1 MAKFKKKVKN
11 DKKKSKKEFAKY
23 FLVSF
28 LALSMIFSTVA
39 YYFEGNN
46 GNNSNVVFDENKGM
60 FVFTYDNKQFYSF
73 APLYNY
79 NLQFNVSDF
88 YNDFNNADYFL
99 LTRNYSNDQNLGV
112 ISYVISDDVNRAFNK
127 NVGSGFL
134 DYDPLVNC
142 SLASNDVF
150 VLELIN
156 SSFSKVEYEDYCLKL
171 YYSSFEDLAVES
183 SFFLYK
189 IFKLI

>member
-1 MAKFKKKVKN
+1 MAKFKSKSKV
-11 DKKKSKKEFAKY
+11 KKKSKKEFAKY

-46 GNNSNVVFDENKGM
+46 NNSNVVFDDNKGL
-60 FVFTYDNKQFYSF
+60 FVFSYDNKRFYSF

-88 YNDFNNADYFL
+88 YSDFMNSDYFL
-99 LTRNYSNDQNLGV
+99 LSRNYSNDQNLGV
-112 ISYVISDDVNRAFNK
+112 ISYVISDNVNRAFNK

-134 DYDPLVNC
+134 DSDPLVNC
-142 SLASNDVF
+142 SLANKDVF
-150 VLELIN
+150 VLELVN
-156 SSFSKVEYEDYCLKL
+156 SSFSKVEYDNFCLKL
-171 YYSSFEDLAVES
+171 YYSSFEDLAVEN
-183 SFFLYK
+183 SFFIYK